1 MSEESNPIKDY
12 LFNYIEKSTT
22 ISKLISEQKF
32 DVIIDE
38 IIENC
43 YDKITLMDKKEESVG
58 ILATGLLHYLLTNA
72 LLNSQRKV
80 EYKGLELD
88 IVIPDVRTLEK
99 DAKMTLLILIPKSSD
114 KKIIDKKISQLN
126 EIQPNKDNIWV
137 VLSEDVSVDSKS
149 FVLSK
154 ENNSFSKIIFEN
166 ELFSLDKTNDLQSI
180 DMSSDSTI
188 QIFSLIGWN
197 FLNCKIFS
205 SIIFLSD
212 DFGIKINSVILAS
225 FSSVLMSGITI
236 SNSIP

>member
-137 VLSEDVSVDSKS
+137 VLSEDISVDSKS

-154 ENNSFSKIIFEN
+154 ENNTFSKIIFEIAQ
-166 ELFSLDKTNDLQSI
+166 FSNVGKSNK
-180 DMSSDSTI
+180 
-188 QIFSLIGWN
+188 F
-197 FLNCKIFS
+197 KILR
-205 SIIFLSD
+205 I
-212 DFGIKINSVILAS
+212 
-225 FSSVLMSGITI
+225 
-236 SNSIP
+236 